1 VLARYDVIQKG
12 PTVITV
18 SEETTNVNMMQCL
31 NEEVQISV
39 RVHVKEDVKSGLR
52 TTQLPPIRS
61 AVELFLIL
69 HQAPKKHNIIE
80 SRRRWMV

>member
-18 SEETTNVNMMQCL
+18 SEETTSVNMMQCL

-39 RVHVKEDVKSGLR
+39 LVHVKEDVKSGLR
-52 TTQLPPIRS
+52 MTQLPLIRS
-61 AVELFLIL
+61 AVEPFLIQ
-69 HQAPKKHNIIE
+69 HQAPKKYNIIE
-80 SRRRWMV
+80 SRRRWMA

>member
-1 VLARYDVIQKG
+1 MLARYDVIQKG

-39 RVHVKEDVKSGLR
+39 LVHVKEDVKSGLR
-52 TTQLPPIRS
+52 TTQLPSIRS
-61 AVELFLIL
+61 AVELFLIQ